1 MALAS
6 TALFASFDVTD
17 KTQDLDISPFL
28 AQALILNFEFLGRG
42 MTMDFGSPVHDTVHY
57 WNYDALN
64 SDQVTVSGSLTS
76 SATSVVLS
84 SNHGLRVGVG
94 DLLYDGVSNSTEVVQ
109 VTAIST
115 DTLTVT
121 RGYNSTAQATIADG
135 ATLYRIPAAQEGSD
149 IAADKSV
156 APGVYSN
163 PTQIIPGNDIQ
174 ITGSQI
180 ARRMATTAL
189 ADYLGHQLQ
198 NRMIEWNRVF
208 TRAALYGERNATVAG
223 SDSVYRTFGG
233 LRYWARDNS
242 GVVDSASGA
251 MSVSNLGTQNK
262 TVVDKGETGLDTLVV
277 GTDLVATIST
287 FDSTLRRLRES
298 DTQVGYTV
306 QEIQLPHGN
315 MVEVVMDGRVKAG
328 DYFMYKRANIT
339 GLPLRTR
346 AMVTIAP
353 QDGVDGKKRRILG
366 EWTLEVQH
374 PETLV
379 YGRNKT

>member
-1 MALAS
+1 MALSS

-17 KTQDLDISPFL
+17 KTQELDISPFL

-42 MTMDFGSPVHDTVHY
+42 LTMDFGSPVHDTIHY

-76 SATSVVLS
+76 TATSMTTTTG
-84 SNHGLRVGVG
+84 HGARLAVG
-94 DLLYDGVSNSTEVVQ
+94 DLLYDGALNSTEVIQ
-109 VTAIST
+109 VTAISGET
-115 DTLTVT
+115 ITISRTYDSTV
-121 RGYNSTAQATIADG
+121 AAVIADG

-180 ARRMATTAL
+180 ARNMATTAL
-189 ADYLGHQLQ
+189 KDYFGHQLA

-208 TRAALYGERNATVAG
+208 SRAALYGEKNGTAAG
-223 SDSVYRTFGG
+223 SDTVYRTFGG

-242 GVVDSASGA
+242 GVVDSTSAA
-251 MSVSNLGTQNK
+251 MSWSNLNTQNL
-262 TVVDKGETGLDTLVV
+262 TVVNKGETGLDTLLV
-277 GTDLVATIST
+277 GPDLVTSISG

-298 DTQVGYTV
+298 DTHVGYTV
-306 QEIQLPHGN
+306 QEIQLAHGN
-315 MVEVVMDGRVKAG
+315 MVEVVMDGRVKTG
-328 DYFMYKRANIT
+328 DYFMYKRSNIRA
-339 GLPLRTR
+339 LPLQTR
-346 AMVTIAP
+346 AMISIVPKDA
-353 QDGVDGKKRRILG
+353 VDGRKGRILG

-374 PETLV
+374 PETIV
-379 YGRNKT
+379 YGRQKL